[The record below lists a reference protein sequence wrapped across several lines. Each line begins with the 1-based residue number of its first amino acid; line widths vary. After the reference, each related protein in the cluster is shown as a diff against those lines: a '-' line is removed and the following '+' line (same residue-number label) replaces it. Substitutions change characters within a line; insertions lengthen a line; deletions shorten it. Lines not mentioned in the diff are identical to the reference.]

1 VTDRQSFTDTGALVS
16 GLASPAVSDPRNPCV
31 KRSPTLGE
39 GECGERYTQTV
50 RQRLTKFAASTDQNV
65 IVTGTQLAIVLT
77 AVVIGSLVKAVTGMG
92 LPLIVVPI
100 ASLFVDVNDAVVVI
114 ALPNVLANVVLGSR
128 ERHSI
133 AETRDLPALATAG
146 IVGAVGGTLLF
157 VNLPETPLVIALIIA
172 ICGYVMLFFV
182 HPELRMAPRQ
192 SKRWA
197 PIVGV
202 VGGTFQGAIGI
213 SGPVFGSWIH
223 SYRLPRSA
231 HILSVTFLFFITG
244 LTQLAILVT
253 NGELSGRLTATL
265 LACIPVLGSIP
276 IGTRLRDRVSTR
288 GFDLA
293 IVAML
298 CLSVIALAART
309 IY

>member
-1 VTDRQSFTDTGALVS
+1 MS
-16 GLASPAVSDPRNPCV
+16 
-31 KRSPTLGE
+31 
-39 GECGERYTQTV
+39 
-50 RQRLTKFAASTDQNV
+50 
-65 IVTGTQLAIVLT
+65 GTQLAIVLA

-114 ALPNVLANVVLGSR
+114 ALPNVLANVVLGTR

-133 AETRDLPALATAG
+133 SETRDLPRLAIAG
-146 IVGAVGGTLLF
+146 ILGAVGGTLLF
-157 VNLPETPLVIALIIA
+157 VNLPETSLVIALLVAIA
-172 ICGYVMLFFV
+172 GYVVLFFA
-182 HPELRMAPRQ
+182 HPELRMAPAR

-197 PIVGV
+197 PLVGV

-223 SYRLPRSA
+223 SYRLPRGA

-244 LTQLAILVT
+244 VTQLTILVT

-265 LACIPVLGSIP
+265 LACIAVLASIP
-276 IGTRLRDRVSTR
+276 VGTRLRDGVSRR

-293 IVAML
+293 IIAML
-298 CLSVIALAART
+298 CLAIIALGARM
-309 IY
+309 IL